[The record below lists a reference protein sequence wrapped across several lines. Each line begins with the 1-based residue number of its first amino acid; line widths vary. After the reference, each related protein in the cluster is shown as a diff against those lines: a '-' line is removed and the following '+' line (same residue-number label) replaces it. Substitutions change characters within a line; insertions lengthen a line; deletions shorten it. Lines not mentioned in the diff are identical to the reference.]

1 MKLDDEQ
8 NGLARVDKT
17 ATNMTPTPPRR
28 SVPMK
33 RTTERPT
40 TEQLTPSPLAGTEK
54 IKAELESALTPI
66 FEEIEHSERS
76 AAAMVVSNLIPRAIA
91 ARSAQSEARIAANV
105 KELVE
110 EVAAESLET
119 FSAVDSS
126 NSVMLVSLA
135 DTIFGQLFPG
145 ELAI

>member
-1 MKLDDEQ
+1 MKLDDDQ

-17 ATNMTPTPPRR
+17 AANMTPTPPRR
-28 SVPMK
+28 SAPMK
-33 RTTERPT
+33 RTVQRPS
-40 TEQLTPSPLAGTEK
+40 TEQLTPAPLAGTDK
-54 IKAELESALTPI
+54 IKAELESALSPI
-66 FEEIEHSERS
+66 FEEIENSERS

-91 ARSAQSEARIAANV
+91 ARSAQSEVRIAANV
-105 KELVE
+105 KEMAE

-126 NSVMLVSLA
+126 NTVMLVSLA